1 MNPTDALHLMLTL
14 LVFGFL
20 VLGVGFHFRDKGFG
34 VALMMLGS
42 AVVLITIG
50 ARIIRAVSL

>member
-14 LVFGFL
+14 LVLGFL

-34 VALMMLGS
+34 VALMMFGS